1 MAATLGRRN
10 RVDLVD
16 DEPADRSQD
25 LACRACQQQEQ
36 RLRRRDQDVW
46 RVALHRT
53 PRVGRRIASADGDR
67 DVGRLK
73 AVRLHLVP
81 DPDERRTKVAV
92 DVMRKCL
99 QRRYIKDA
107 TALCLDR
114 GRFRRQSVEAPEKGG
129 ECLAAARRR
138 RHEDVAACRHFLP
151 APLLDRCWFGERRA
165 KPVANGRREE
175 IESIENLPHITQF
188 DDFRDYKQVFL
199 TGLIQTSDECIR
211 ASDSRPR
218 RSALDPDRAG
228 DGRRAT

>member
-1 MAATLGRRN
+1 
-10 RVDLVD
+10 
-16 DEPADRSQD
+16 
-25 LACRACQQQEQ
+25 
-36 RLRRRDQDVW
+36 
-46 RVALHRT
+46 
-53 PRVGRRIASADGDR
+53 
-67 DVGRLK
+67 
-73 AVRLHLVP
+73 
-81 DPDERRTKVAV
+81 
-92 DVMRKCL
+92 
-99 QRRYIKDA
+99 
-107 TALCLDR
+107 
-114 GRFRRQSVEAPEKGG
+114 KGG

-211 ASDSRPR
+211 ASDSRPS

-228 DGRRAT
+228 DGRRATLCRVAGDLLATEVRMRALYNARWHEFFVIRVGVPVALAWCLFVVVSL